1 MSQIH
6 ILNHLTD
13 QIVDTLENKPNAK
26 LFWNDNH
33 VSNLKNEEN
42 FDFHTLYDNSQHITS
57 RNRVIIPDEDGFFLE
72 FIIDETIKDKEQKEV
87 YTTASY
93 LDLRKQKVIE
103 PTTLE
108 GATVNTSTDFILSG
122 TEWRRGTTE
131 YAGVR
136 SIKFENYS
144 NPFKALK
151 QIASTFELELRFRVE
166 IQGNRITGRFVD
178 LIKHQGEWRGKEV
191 TVGKD
196 LIGLKRREQ
205 ADNIVSAL
213 LCLGPEREDGTR
225 LVLTV
230 EDEEARQR
238 WSRTGQHM
246 WDIYEPQ
253 SEDQDMT
260 EERLSSLGE
269 TELKK
274 RINSVVQYEADQ
286 ASIEHIFG
294 YEHEKVRLG
303 DITRIKD
310 TSYNPALYMEARVI
324 SVERSI
330 SDPSQKKYILGDFI
344 EYDEE
349 DLKADFRALQKI
361 VAQKVS
367 EQKLLDTTYTKVQ
380 IDDKDESVYQ
390 DGTIYTDQR
399 SDQAEGNAK
408 EHADTKASEAEQNAI
423 QAAEQDAQNKV
434 NEAKTALEADI
445 SAKADKLYVDAEIAL
460 KVAQDI
466 YDAKVAELEGSIDS
480 KVAETTFNTTITSI
494 NADIAEKAGLEYV
507 DGQLQ
512 LKADDSRVD
521 AINTTVSDLE
531 TTTSN
536 LQQAVTDH
544 ANELQAHDGRITT
557 VSTDLDTVEGT
568 LNATITDLSNLDD
581 TVNQQ
586 QTSINANAQAISLKA
601 SQDDLDTVSGDV
613 SSLSAEL
620 NVQAGRIDLKA
631 EQSALETLEGDV
643 TTVSNN
649 LSSLAVDVDGIS
661 TSVSSL
667 SQTVDGHTT
676 DISSLESEQIQQAG
690 LIEARVTKTEYEADQ
705 DGVVTRFD
713 NAESRITQTESDISQ
728 RVTLTTYESGMAGK
742 ENTVFKQT
750 SAPSH
755 ANGRLWLNT
764 SVTPNILYR
773 STGSAWVKATPTTAS
788 EVGAETPTGAQN
800 KANTAENNAKGYT
813 DNQISPINTRLSTAE
828 TVIDQN
834 ADEIQLRATKTEV
847 NTLEGRVSTAE
858 STLSVHA
865 DEIASKVSQV
875 NHDSLTGRVSTAE
888 TNITQNANEIA
899 TKASQT
905 DVDALGTRMTNAETT
920 ITQNSN
926 DITLKATQSD
936 LDTVEGRVTDAEAEI
951 VINANEISQRV
962 AKTTYDTK
970 MSELDNSISNH
981 ATRLSTAETS
991 IQQNADSITLKANS
1005 TDVYTKSQVDN
1016 NLGTKANQTDLNT
1029 TNSNVSALTT
1039 RVSSA
1044 ESELTVQ
1051 AGQISQRVTKTEFDN
1066 LQIGGR
1072 NLLKFK
1078 DITGHGSVWEDTKEI
1093 YEGAPVFK
1101 NKVSNPGSG
1110 NNFGFR
1116 RNGNETIV
1124 FKTQGSKHTISFNF
1138 KTIYFQHDRNLGGR
1152 VQVRYTDG
1160 ETERFTFSGIPDLRG
1175 ENEDWKSYQ
1184 FTFEPNKNKIT
1195 DRITE
1200 IFFWC
1205 DWAPENSEI
1214 LYTLPKLEKGNKAT
1228 DWTPAPED
1236 VDSSIN
1242 GLGTRLSTAEATIT
1256 NHGNMI
1262 EQRVTTTTYNS
1273 GMAGKENT
1281 VFKQNSAPAHLNGRL
1296 WLNTSVTPNILYRST
1311 GSAWVK
1317 ATPTTASEVGA
1328 FSSSDGS
1335 NLAGRLSTAE
1345 STITQHSDAI
1355 NLRVEKN
1362 NVISEINQTSE
1373 SIRIAANRI
1382 HIDGN
1387 VTFSSGY
1394 NPKTA
1399 NDTIDNNKVTWDRAS
1414 NINSN
1419 GTFNT
1424 SKLSGTVAENQINST
1439 STGKWNTANADT
1451 TRWKMSGK
1459 TTINGGQIETDTIT
1473 AVQISVTSLD
1483 AISANLGTVTAGTIQ
1498 GVEIIG
1504 GSISSNT
1511 DINVTTDLYVGDNI
1525 YIGDSAQLG
1534 TKRLMF
1540 NEDSYFQA
1548 IDNDVFINALNGKL
1562 DIAANGRMN
1571 LLAANDTFELY
1582 TKQAVLQT
1590 TDDFVRIRRGSRPT
1604 TIYEVLGRSDTT
1616 EIYWNADQNNDYGM
1630 IYRVG
1635 GTIAARMYRT
1645 GAMDIEGDLT
1655 VKGTRAIVNQLG
1667 FSSGTISGTRN
1678 GDIWYGNGFAGVG
1691 WYFRKSGGWVREIA
1705 G

>member
-1 MSQIH
+1 MTIIH
-6 ILNHLTD
+6 ILDHLTD
-13 QIVDTLENKPNAK
+13 KIVQTLENKQNSQP
-26 LFWNDNH
+26 FWNDNH
-33 VSNLKNEEN
+33 TSNLKNEEH
-42 FDFHTLYDNSQHITS
+42 FDFQTLYDNSQHLTS
-57 RNRVIIPDEDGFFLE
+57 RNRVIIPDEDGFFRE
-72 FIIDETIKDKEQKEV
+72 FIVDETIKDKETKEV

-122 TEWRRGTTE
+122 TEWKRGITE
-131 YAGVR
+131 YAGIR
-136 SIKFENYS
+136 SITFENYTD
-144 NPFKALK
+144 PFKALK
-151 QIASTFELELRFRVE
+151 QIASMFELELRFRIEV
-166 IQGNRITGRFVD
+166 QGGSVVGRYVD
-178 LIKHQGEWRGKEV
+178 LIKRQGEWRGKEV
-191 TVGKD
+191 EVGKD

-205 ADNIVSAL
+205 AENIVSAL
-213 LCLGPEREDGTR
+213 LCLGPEREDGTQ

-260 EERLSSLGE
+260 EERLRSLGE
-269 TELKK
+269 TELNK

-303 DITRIKD
+303 DTTRIKD
-310 TSYNPALYMEARVI
+310 TSYAPALYMEARVI

-349 DLKADFRALQKI
+349 DLKANFRALQKI

-380 IDDKDESVYQ
+380 IDDKDVGVYQ

-399 SDQAEGNAK
+399 SDQAETNAK
-408 EHADTKASEAEQNAI
+408 DHAEQKDEEVKQEAKSHADDKAREAEDNAKGYALTEAEKARLAAI

-434 NEAKTALEADI
+434 NEARTALEADI

-480 KVAETTFNTTITSI
+480 KVAETTFNTTITNI

-507 DGQLQ
+507 DGQLVD
-512 LKADDSRVD
+512 KANKGDVYTKIEVNNALDSK
-521 AINTTVSDLE
+521 VS
-531 TTTSN
+531 TTTYN
-536 LQQAVTDH
+536 TDM
-544 ANELQAHDGRITT
+544 
-557 VSTDLDTVEGT
+557 
-568 LNATITDLSNLDD
+568 
-581 TVNQQ
+581 
-586 QTSINANAQAISLKA
+586 
-601 SQDDLDTVSGDV
+601 
-613 SSLSAEL
+613 
-620 NVQAGRIDLKA
+620 
-631 EQSALETLEGDV
+631 
-643 TTVSNN
+643 
-649 LSSLAVDVDGIS
+649 
-661 TSVSSL
+661 
-667 SQTVDGHTT
+667 
-676 DISSLESEQIQQAG
+676 
-690 LIEARVTKTEYEADQ
+690 
-705 DGVVTRFD
+705 DGVVTRLN
-713 NAESRITQTESDISQ
+713 NAETSISSNESEIALKASQTDLDTI
-728 RVTLTTYESGMAGK
+728 
-742 ENTVFKQT
+742 
-750 SAPSH
+750 
-755 ANGRLWLNT
+755 
-764 SVTPNILYR
+764 
-773 STGSAWVKATPTTAS
+773 
-788 EVGAETPTGAQN
+788 
-800 KANTAENNAKGYT
+800 KG
-813 DNQISPINTRLSTAE
+813 RLSTAE
-828 TVIDQN
+828 TSITAN
-834 ADEIQLRATKTEV
+834 ANEIALKASQTEV
-847 NTLEGRVSTAE
+847 NEIEGRVSTTE

-865 DEIASKVSQV
+865 NEIASKVSQV
-875 NHDSLTGRVSTAE
+875 DHDSLTGRVSTAE

-991 IQQNADSITLKANS
+991 ITQNANAIESRA
-1005 TDVYTKSQVDN
+1005 TKTEVN
-1016 NLGTKANQTDLNT
+1016 NLTGRVSTAETTLTQHSTEISSKASQTALNT
-1029 TNSNVSALTT
+1029 LTG
-1039 RVSSA
+1039 RVSTA
-1044 ESELTVQ
+1044 ESNITQNANE
-1051 AGQISQRVTKTEFDN
+1051 ISQRVTKTEFDD
-1066 LQIGGR
+1066 LTIGGR
-1072 NLLKFK
+1072 NFAYGEILRGFNLGNGLSSNNAYRNFDVLTLKQGIYIISHQTDLGVRLSPSTNINVLDGAGTYNFTNPFRVEVTEEVNIRVNMRNAETS
-1078 DITGHGSVWEDTKEI
+1078 DLGDDYLTLKEI
-1093 YEGAPVFK
+1093 
-1101 NKVSNPGSG
+1101 
-1110 NNFGFR
+1110 GF
-1116 RNGNETIV
+1116 
-1124 FKTQGSKHTISFNF
+1124 
-1138 KTIYFQHDRNLGGR
+1138 
-1152 VQVRYTDG
+1152 
-1160 ETERFTFSGIPDLRG
+1160 
-1175 ENEDWKSYQ
+1175 
-1184 FTFEPNKNKIT
+1184 
-1195 DRITE
+1195 
-1200 IFFWC
+1200 
-1205 DWAPENSEI
+1205 
-1214 LYTLPKLEKGNKAT
+1214 KLEKGNKAT

-1236 VDSSIN
+1236 IDSEIN
-1242 GLGTRLSTAEATIT
+1242 SLTGRLSSAETSITQNATDITSKANRVDVYTKGEANTLLNGKANQNDLTNLTTRVTSAETSITQNAESITSKASQTDLNTLTGRVNTAESNITQNATAIT
-1256 NHGNMI
+1256 
-1262 EQRVTTTTYNS
+1262 QRVTTTTYES

-1328 FSSSDGS
+1328 YSSSDGS
-1335 NLAGRLSTAE
+1335 NLATRVSTAE
-1345 STITQHSDAI
+1345 STITQHADEIA
-1355 NLRVEKN
+1355 LRVEKDG
-1362 NVISEINQTSE
+1362 VIGAINLTSE
-1373 SIRIAANRI
+1373 TARIAANKI

-1399 NDTIDNNKVTWDRAS
+1399 NDTIDGNKSTWDRAS

-1439 STGKWNTANADT
+1439 STAKWNTANADT
-1451 TRWKMSGK
+1451 SRWKMLGK

-1511 DINVTTDLYVGDNI
+1511 NINVTTDLYVGDNI
-1525 YIGDSAQLG
+1525 YIGNSAQLG

-1590 TDDFVRIRRGSRPT
+1590 TDDFVRVRRGSRPT

-1691 WYFRKSGGWVREIA
+1691 WYFRKASGWVREIA